1 MHLVSC
7 ARPNEPL
14 EDAPCSSL
22 LIDAAKGAWTGY
34 WSTTDEGYYARCQ
47 HPDGSEEWFRMYEE
61 GIGIRATPMASVT
74 AIPAAPLRTTA
85 SRGVGMDDTTRARAQ
100 RRVMLLLARSTG
112 ARGIL
117 VGSAPGHFPPRRIA
131 GSMLGEDVLY
141 RFDYLLA
148 KQCRSV

>member
-22 LIDAAKGAWTGY
+22 TIDAAKGAWTGY
-34 WSTTDEGYYARCQ
+34 WSTMDEGYYARCQ

-61 GIGIRATPMASVT
+61 GIGIRATPLGAVA
-74 AIPAAPLRTTA
+74 AIPAAPMRSA
-85 SRGVGMDDTTRARAQ
+85 HPGVGMDDTTRARAR
-100 RRVMLLLARSTG
+100 RRVMLLLARSTS

-117 VGSAPGHFPPRRIA
+117 VGSARPKSR
-131 GSMLGEDVLY
+131 
-141 RFDYLLA
+141 
-148 KQCRSV
+148 

>member
-22 LIDAAKGAWTGY
+22 LTENANGAWTGF
-34 WSTTDEGYYARCQ
+34 WSTKDEGYYACCR
-47 HPDGSEEWFRMYEE
+47 HADGSEEWFRLYEE
-61 GIGIRATPMASVT
+61 GIGIRATPMASVA
-74 AIPAAPLRTTA
+74 AIPAAPLRGAT
-85 SRGVGMDDTTRARAQ
+85 SRGVTMDDTTRARAQ

-117 VGSAPGHFPPRRIA
+117 VGSARPKSR
-131 GSMLGEDVLY
+131 
-141 RFDYLLA
+141 
-148 KQCRSV
+148 

>member
-22 LIDAAKGAWTGY
+22 TIDAAKGAWTGY
-34 WSTTDEGYYARCQ
+34 WSTMDEGYYARCQ

-61 GIGIRATPMASVT
+61 GIGIRATPLGSVA
-74 AIPAAPLRTTA
+74 AIPAAPMRSTHQ
-85 SRGVGMDDTTRARAQ
+85 GVGMDDTTRARAR
-100 RRVMLLLARSTG
+100 RRVMLLLARSTS

-117 VGSAPGHFPPRRIA
+117 VGSARPKSR
-131 GSMLGEDVLY
+131 
-141 RFDYLLA
+141 
-148 KQCRSV
+148 

>member
-22 LIDAAKGAWTGY
+22 TFDAAQGAWTGY

-47 HPDGSEEWFRMYEE
+47 HPDGTEEWFRMFEE
-61 GIGIRATPMASVT
+61 GIGIRATPMTSVA
-74 AIPAAPLRTTA
+74 AIPAAPLR
-85 SRGVGMDDTTRARAQ
+85 SVRREVGMDDTTRARAQ
-100 RRVMLLLARSTG
+100 RRVMLLLARSTS

-117 VGSAPGHFPPRRIA
+117 VGSARPKSR
-131 GSMLGEDVLY
+131 
-141 RFDYLLA
+141 
-148 KQCRSV
+148 

>member
-22 LIDAAKGAWTGY
+22 TIDAAKGAWTGF
-34 WSTTDEGYYARCQ
+34 WSTMDEGYYARCQ

-61 GIGIRATPMASVT
+61 GIGIRATPLGSVA
-74 AIPAAPLRTTA
+74 AIPAAPTR
-85 SRGVGMDDTTRARAQ
+85 SHQGVGMDDTTRARAR
-100 RRVMLLLARSTG
+100 RRVMLLLARSTS

-117 VGSAPGHFPPRRIA
+117 VGSARPKSR
-131 GSMLGEDVLY
+131 
-141 RFDYLLA
+141 
-148 KQCRSV
+148 

>member
-7 ARPNEPL
+7 ARPIEPL

-61 GIGIRATPMASVT
+61 GIGIRATPMASVA
-74 AIPAAPLRTTA
+74 AIPAAPRGAA

-100 RRVMLLLARSTG
+100 RRVMLLLARSTS

-117 VGSAPGHFPPRRIA
+117 VGSARPKSR
-131 GSMLGEDVLY
+131 
-141 RFDYLLA
+141 
-148 KQCRSV
+148 

>member
-22 LIDAAKGAWTGY
+22 TIDVAKGAWTGY
-34 WSTTDEGYYARCQ
+34 WSTMDEGYYARCQ

-61 GIGIRATPMASVT
+61 GIGIPATPLGSVA
-74 AIPAAPLRTTA
+74 AIPAAPMR
-85 SRGVGMDDTTRARAQ
+85 SMHQGVGMDDTTRARAR
-100 RRVMLLLARSTG
+100 RRVMLLLARSTS

-117 VGSAPGHFPPRRIA
+117 VGSARPKSR
-131 GSMLGEDVLY
+131 
-141 RFDYLLA
+141 
-148 KQCRSV
+148 

>member
-22 LIDAAKGAWTGY
+22 TIDAAKGAWTGY
-34 WSTTDEGYYARCQ
+34 WSTMDEGYYARCQ

-61 GIGIRATPMASVT
+61 GIGIRATPLGSVA
-74 AIPAAPLRTTA
+74 AIPAAPMRPHQ
-85 SRGVGMDDTTRARAQ
+85 SVGMDDTTRARAR
-100 RRVMLLLARSTG
+100 RRVMLLLARSTS

-117 VGSAPGHFPPRRIA
+117 VGSARPKSR
-131 GSMLGEDVLY
+131 
-141 RFDYLLA
+141 
-148 KQCRSV
+148 

>member
-22 LIDAAKGAWTGY
+22 TIDAAKGAWTGY
-34 WSTTDEGYYARCQ
+34 WSTMDEGYYARCQ

-61 GIGIRATPMASVT
+61 GIGIRATPLGSVAT
-74 AIPAAPLRTTA
+74 IPAAPMRSNTHP
-85 SRGVGMDDTTRARAQ
+85 GVGMDDTTRARAK
-100 RRVMLLLARSTG
+100 RRVMLLLARSTS

-117 VGSAPGHFPPRRIA
+117 VGSARPKSR
-131 GSMLGEDVLY
+131 
-141 RFDYLLA
+141 
-148 KQCRSV
+148 

>member
-22 LIDAAKGAWTGY
+22 TIDAAKGAWTGY
-34 WSTTDEGYYARCQ
+34 WSTMDEGYYARCQ

-61 GIGIRATPMASVT
+61 GIGIRATPLGSVA
-74 AIPAAPLRTTA
+74 AIPAAPMRSA
-85 SRGVGMDDTTRARAQ
+85 HQGVGMDDTTRARAR
-100 RRVMLLLARSTG
+100 RRVMLLLARSTS

-117 VGSAPGHFPPRRIA
+117 VGSARPKSR
-131 GSMLGEDVLY
+131 
-141 RFDYLLA
+141 
-148 KQCRSV
+148 

>member
-22 LIDAAKGAWTGY
+22 TIDAAKGAWTGY
-34 WSTTDEGYYARCQ
+34 WSTMDEGYYARCQ

-61 GIGIRATPMASVT
+61 GIGIRATPLGSVA
-74 AIPAAPLRTTA
+74 AIPAAPMR
-85 SRGVGMDDTTRARAQ
+85 SMHQGVAMDDTTRARAR
-100 RRVMLLLARSTG
+100 RRVMLLLARSTS

-117 VGSAPGHFPPRRIA
+117 VGSARPKSR
-131 GSMLGEDVLY
+131 
-141 RFDYLLA
+141 
-148 KQCRSV
+148 

>member
-22 LIDAAKGAWTGY
+22 TIDAAKGAWTGY
-34 WSTTDEGYYARCQ
+34 WSTMDEGYYARCQ

-61 GIGIRATPMASVT
+61 GIGIRATPLGSVA
-74 AIPAAPLRTTA
+74 AIPAASMRSA
-85 SRGVGMDDTTRARAQ
+85 HQGVGMDDTTRARAR
-100 RRVMLLLARSTG
+100 RRVMLLLARSTS

-117 VGSAPGHFPPRRIA
+117 VGSARPKSR
-131 GSMLGEDVLY
+131 
-141 RFDYLLA
+141 
-148 KQCRSV
+148 

>member
-22 LIDAAKGAWTGY
+22 TIDAAKGAWTGY
-34 WSTTDEGYYARCQ
+34 WSTMDEGYYARCQ

-61 GIGIRATPMASVT
+61 GIGIRATPLGIRRGDSRR
-74 AIPAAPLRTTA
+74 AACDR
-85 SRGVGMDDTTRARAQ
+85 SHQGVGMDDTTRARAR
-100 RRVMLLLARSTG
+100 RRVMLLLARSTS

-117 VGSAPGHFPPRRIA
+117 VGSARPKSR
-131 GSMLGEDVLY
+131 
-141 RFDYLLA
+141 
-148 KQCRSV
+148 

>member
-22 LIDAAKGAWTGY
+22 TIDAAKGAWTGF
-34 WSTTDEGYYARCQ
+34 WSTMDEGYYARCQ

-61 GIGIRATPMASVT
+61 GIGIRATPLGSVA
-74 AIPAAPLRTTA
+74 AIPAAPVR
-85 SRGVGMDDTTRARAQ
+85 SHQGVGMDDTTRARAR
-100 RRVMLLLARSTG
+100 RRVMLLLARSTS

-117 VGSAPGHFPPRRIA
+117 VGSARPKSR
-131 GSMLGEDVLY
+131 
-141 RFDYLLA
+141 
-148 KQCRSV
+148 

>member
-7 ARPNEPL
+7 ARPIEPL

-22 LIDAAKGAWTGY
+22 LIDVAKGAWTGY

-61 GIGIRATPMASVT
+61 GIGIRATPMASVA
-74 AIPAAPLRTTA
+74 AIPAAPARAA

-100 RRVMLLLARSTG
+100 RRVMLLLARSTS

-117 VGSAPGHFPPRRIA
+117 VGSARPKSR
-131 GSMLGEDVLY
+131 
-141 RFDYLLA
+141 
-148 KQCRSV
+148 

>member
-22 LIDAAKGAWTGY
+22 TIDAAKGAWTGF
-34 WSTTDEGYYARCQ
+34 WSTMDEGYYARCQ

-61 GIGIRATPMASVT
+61 GIGIRATPLGSVA
-74 AIPAAPLRTTA
+74 AIPAAPLRA
-85 SRGVGMDDTTRARAQ
+85 AHQGVGMDDTTRARAR
-100 RRVMLLLARSTG
+100 RRVMLLLARSSS

-117 VGSAPGHFPPRRIA
+117 VGSARPKSR
-131 GSMLGEDVLY
+131 
-141 RFDYLLA
+141 
-148 KQCRSV
+148 

>member
-22 LIDAAKGAWTGY
+22 MIDKSKGAWTGY

-47 HPDGSEEWFRMYEE
+47 HPDGSEEWFRLYEE
-61 GIGIRATPMASVT
+61 GIGIRATPMASVA
-74 AIPAAPLRTTA
+74 AIPAAPLR
-85 SRGVGMDDTTRARAQ
+85 SSHQGVRMDDTTRARAQ
-100 RRVMLLLARSTG
+100 RRVMLLLARSAS

-117 VGSAPGHFPPRRIA
+117 VGSARPKTR
-131 GSMLGEDVLY
+131 
-141 RFDYLLA
+141 
-148 KQCRSV
+148 

>member
-7 ARPNEPL
+7 ARPIEPL

-61 GIGIRATPMASVT
+61 GIGIRATPMASVA
-74 AIPAAPLRTTA
+74 AIPAAPPRGAA

-100 RRVMLLLARSTG
+100 RRVMLLLARSTS

-117 VGSAPGHFPPRRIA
+117 VGSARPKSR
-131 GSMLGEDVLY
+131 
-141 RFDYLLA
+141 
-148 KQCRSV
+148 

>member
-61 GIGIRATPMASVT
+61 GIGIRATPMASVA
-74 AIPAAPLRTTA
+74 AIPAAPSRVAA

-100 RRVMLLLARSTG
+100 RRVMLLLARSTS

-117 VGSAPGHFPPRRIA
+117 VGSARPKSR
-131 GSMLGEDVLY
+131 
-141 RFDYLLA
+141 
-148 KQCRSV
+148 

>member
-22 LIDAAKGAWTGY
+22 TIDAAKGAWTGF
-34 WSTTDEGYYARCQ
+34 WSTMDEGYYARCQ

-61 GIGIRATPMASVT
+61 GIGIRATPRGSVA
-74 AIPAAPLRTTA
+74 AIPAAPMRSA
-85 SRGVGMDDTTRARAQ
+85 HQGVGMDDTTRARAR
-100 RRVMLLLARSTG
+100 RRVMLLLARSTS

-117 VGSAPGHFPPRRIA
+117 VGSARPKSR
-131 GSMLGEDVLY
+131 
-141 RFDYLLA
+141 
-148 KQCRSV
+148 